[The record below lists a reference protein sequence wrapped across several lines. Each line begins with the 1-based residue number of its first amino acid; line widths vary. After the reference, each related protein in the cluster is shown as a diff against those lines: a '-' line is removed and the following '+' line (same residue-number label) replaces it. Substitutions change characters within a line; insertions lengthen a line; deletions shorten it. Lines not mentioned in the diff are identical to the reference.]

1 MSRATTKRVSAN
13 LRAEVARQRIPQA
26 DLAKALVLSQPAV
39 SRRRQGR
46 TPLTVD
52 ELVCCATLLGVT
64 PADLLADGATKKRA
78 A

>member
-13 LRAEVARQRIPQA
+13 LRAEVARQCIPQA
-26 DLAKALVLSQPAV
+26 ILADALALSQPAV
-39 SRRRQGR
+39 SRRLLGR

-52 ELVCCATLLGVT
+52 ELVRCADILGVT

>member
-1 MSRATTKRVSAN
+1 MSRTTTQRVSAN

-26 DLAKALVLSQPAV
+26 DMAKALALSQPAV
-39 SRRRQGR
+39 SRRLQGR

-52 ELVCCATLLGVT
+52 ELVRCASLLGVM

>member
-26 DLAKALVLSQPAV
+26 DLAKALLLSQPAV
-39 SRRRQGR
+39 SRRLQGR

-52 ELVCCATLLGVT
+52 ELVQCASLLGVT